1 MVTQQLPLVSVCI
14 PVFNGEKYILECIN
28 SVLEQSYTNFE
39 LLILDNCSTDSTF
52 TIIEKIGDSR
62 ISYVKNENNFI
73 DVLSAKID
81 HIFYVFKET
90 EKCLKKF

>member
-39 LLILDNCSTDSTF
+39 LLTETGKPTPANF
-52 TIIEKIGDSR
+52 FFAKVAKPGDRSR
-62 ISYVKNENNFI
+62 PV
-73 DVLSAKID
+73 
-81 HIFYVFKET
+81 
-90 EKCLKKF
+90 